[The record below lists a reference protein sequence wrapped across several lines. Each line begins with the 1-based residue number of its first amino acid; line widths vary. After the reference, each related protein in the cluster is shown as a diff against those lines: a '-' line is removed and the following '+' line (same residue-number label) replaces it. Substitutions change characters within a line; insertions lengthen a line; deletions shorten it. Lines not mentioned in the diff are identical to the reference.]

1 MNAAVQTCRYK
12 LFDGVQAVSWDQC
25 KFFTGKVSSA
35 NTHEYKCLE
44 RDQTLIEPELIEV
57 VPLSS
62 RVMRKAWD
70 SPKEMDATLKRHV
83 IVFRLP
89 ENEQFKS
96 QIRRIVIEKNDD
108 VLMTGVEVGTL
119 TRLVL
124 SAVLYM
130 HISTK

>member
-1 MNAAVQTCRYK
+1 
-12 LFDGVQAVSWDQC
+12 
-25 KFFTGKVSSA
+25 
-35 NTHEYKCLE
+35 
-44 RDQTLIEPELIEV
+44 
-57 VPLSS
+57 
-62 RVMRKAWD
+62 MRKAWD